1 MAMVTVMD
9 TMDTMDI
16 IMARGLLSP
25 AMATMVMAMVMD
37 TVTATD
43 TDTMDIMDME
53 DRCIVKFLSR
63 VLMWIKKY

>member
-16 IMARGLLSP
+16 TMARGLLSP
-25 AMATMVMAMVMD
+25 AMATMVMDM
-37 TVTATD
+37 VTATD

-63 VLMWIKKY
+63 VLMW